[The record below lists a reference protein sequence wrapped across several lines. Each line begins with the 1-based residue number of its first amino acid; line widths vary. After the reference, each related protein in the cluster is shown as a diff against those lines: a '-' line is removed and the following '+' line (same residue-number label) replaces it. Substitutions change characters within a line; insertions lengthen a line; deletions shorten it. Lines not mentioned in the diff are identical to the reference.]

1 MARPTVAMITGCA
14 GGIGRAIAKALAE
27 AGFDLVVNDLDAARL
42 AGTVADIRAVGRS
55 VRVVAGDITAAD
67 FPEKMLAAGLD
78 AFGRVDGLVNNA
90 GVSVMATGDILDVS
104 RASYDRC
111 AAINS
116 RAMFFL
122 TQRVGRHFVA
132 TPADGAHRFIVTITS
147 ANAVA
152 VSVSRSEY
160 CVSKAAESMASR
172 CFAVRLAAHDV
183 GVYEVRP
190 GVIATD
196 MTAPRLEGYVQR
208 IQNENL
214 TAIPRV
220 GQPQD
225 VARGV
230 CSLAL
235 GLLPYTVGQP
245 IEVDGGLI
253 MRRY

>member
-1 MARPTVAMITGCA
+1 MRTNPVALITGCA
-14 GGIGRAIAKALAE
+14 GGIGRATAKALAE
-27 AGFDLVVNDLDAARL
+27 AGFDLVINDLSEDRL
-42 AGTVADIRAVGRS
+42 AGTAGDIRAAGR
-55 VRVVAGDITAAD
+55 RAELVAGDITAAS
-67 FPEKMLAAGLD
+67 FPETLLAAALA

-90 GVSVMATGDILDVS
+90 GVSVLAAGDILDVS
-104 RASYDRC
+104 HASYDRC
-111 AAINS
+111 AEINS

-122 TQRVGRHFVA
+122 TQAVGRYFVA
-132 TPADGAHRFIVTITS
+132 TPPAQAHRFIVTITS

-152 VSVSRSEY
+152 VSITRSEY

-172 CFAVRLAAHDV
+172 CFAARLAPHAV
-183 GVYEVRP
+183 GVYEIRP
-190 GVIATD
+190 GVIATE

-208 IQNENL
+208 IQHDNL

-220 GQPQD
+220 GQPED
-225 VARGV
+225 VARCV

-235 GLLPYTVGQP
+235 GLLPYTVGQA